1 MSFLFEI
8 SLIVILIGFANSSI
22 GVFLVLN
29 DKSMISFALSHA
41 ILLGII
47 ISYNII
53 PDLYSPI
60 FIIISAIIGFI
71 IVSIVELLNKVKF
84 IEYNSA
90 LGFVYLTVFAI
101 SIILISTN
109 ELDIYYSLESIVS
122 GQLLYLPFFRTTF
135 LGINLPSIA
144 WTMISLIIL
153 NIVFIIL
160 TWKELLIT
168 SFDPLYAQL
177 NGFST
182 QLITMFILLLSSM
195 TIVGSYN
202 AVGPL
207 LVISFIV
214 TPPAISFLYSNDLKQ
229 IFFLTFPVQIFCSLI
244 GVQIAFFFDISPAGV
259 IACTFGFF
267 FLLSL
272 FLAPNSN
279 LKKYLFSKSNKV
291 DMPKNITYDHLD
303 DHKTPVIE

>member
-29 DKSMISFALSHA
+29 DKSMISFALSHSV
-41 ILLGII
+41 LLGII
-47 ISYNII
+47 ISYGII

-60 FIIISAIIGFI
+60 FIIISSIIGFI
-71 IVSIVELLNKVKF
+71 IVGIVELLNKVKF

-101 SIILISTN
+101 SVILISIN
-109 ELDIYYSLESIVS
+109 DLDIYYSLESIVS

-135 LGINLPSIA
+135 FGINLPSIA
-144 WTMISLIIL
+144 WTMISLIII
-153 NIVFIIL
+153 NITFIIL

-182 QLITMFILLLSSM
+182 QLITIFTLLLSSM

-202 AVGPL
+202 AVGPM
-207 LVISFIV
+207 LVIAFII

-229 IFFLTFPVQIFCSLI
+229 IFFLTFPIMIFCSLI
-244 GVQIAFFFDISPAGV
+244 GVQIAYFFDISPAGV
-259 IACTFGFF
+259 IASTFGFF
-267 FLLSL
+267 FLVSL
-272 FLAPNSN
+272 IFAPNSN
-279 LKKYLFSKSNKV
+279 LKKYIFSTSNKV
-291 DMPKNITYDHLD
+291 NMPKNITYDHLD
-303 DHKTPVIE
+303 DHKNSVIE